1 MLLHKAEIARR
12 QIETASE
19 LFFSGGDFLAVVT
32 LAGAA
37 EEILGKLIKR
47 KGETAMIDRLVELDR
62 KLTGGRSFDT
72 VNKEVNG
79 VRNALKHAN
88 DPNED
93 ELEVEASSAIAML
106 SRAVVNYV
114 LFTGGNATPNMVRV
128 YEHLKALHPDAAR

>member
-12 QIETASE
+12 QIEAASE

-47 KGETAMIDRLVELDR
+47 RGETAMIDRLVELDR
-62 KLTGGRSFDT
+62 QLTGGRSFKI
-72 VNKEVNG
+72 VNKEING
-79 VRNALKHAN
+79 IRNALKHAD

-93 ELEVEASSAIAML
+93 ELEIEAGSAIAML

-114 LFTGGNATPNMVRV
+114 LFTGGDATPNMVRV
-128 YEHLKALHPDAAR
+128 YEHLKAIHPDAAS